1 MNGYMRT
8 TRICLVLI
16 VVGGIG
22 AALYAC
28 WSMWRD
34 SISYS
39 ELEHRHALMSR
50 HNTAAYGGWLTA
62 DDLNGPSSQAAW
74 QYSEVVKKGLF
85 LGRQMKQRAVTML
98 ILSLSMSGI
107 GLTGQMCLSRALRQL
122 ATPLPAA
129 R

>member
-8 TRICLVLI
+8 TRICLALI
-16 VVGGIG
+16 AVGGIG
-22 AALYAC
+22 AALYAY
-28 WSMWRD
+28 WSMWGN

-62 DDLNGPSSQAAW
+62 DDLDALPRNAAR
-74 QYSEVVKKGLF
+74 QYREVVQSGLY
-85 LGRQMKQRAVTML
+85 LGRRMRHRTK
-98 ILSLSMSGI
+98 ILFVMSLVISGI